1 MAGVLDL
8 FKLDGKV
15 AIVTG
20 SERGLGQ
27 AYAIALAPAGAGIP
41 DGTHPE
47 AADGAAPAVKAA
59 GRKDVPL
66 KGNLMSLEPIP
77 GIVAT
82 ALKEFGRIDILVNNA
97 GTILRH
103 PAIDFTEKDWDDVMN
118 LNLKTVFFL
127 SQAVARQYLKQG
139 SGGKIINIASMLSY
153 QGGMF
158 VPSYCASK
166 SGIRGITM
174 SMANEWAKHNIQINA
189 VAPGYVETM
198 NTAPIRADE
207 ERKDSITA
215 RIPAGVWAQ
224 PSDVAPTV
232 VFLASAASN
241 YLNGAVVAVD
251 GGWLGR

>member
-1 MAGVLDL
+1 MAGILDKFSL
-8 FKLDGKV
+8 GGKA

-27 AYAIALAPAGAGIP
+27 AYCVALAQAGADILGVTYA
-41 DGTHPE
+41 DQADET
-47 AADGAAPAVKAA
+47 AAAVKAA
-59 GRKDVPL
+59 GRKYVHM
-66 KGNLMSLEPIP
+66 KANLMGLEPIP
-77 GIVAT
+77 SIIDRAVA
-82 ALKEFGRIDILVNNA
+82 EFGKIDILVNNA

-103 PAIDFTEKDWDDVMN
+103 PAIEFSEKEWDDVMN

-127 SQAVARQYLKQG
+127 SQAVAKQFLKQG
-139 SGGKIINIASMLSY
+139 TGGKIVNIASMLSY

-174 SMANEWAKHNIQINA
+174 SMANEWAKHGIQVNA

-207 ERKDSITA
+207 DRRDSITA
-215 RIPAGVWAQ
+215 RIPAGKWAQ
-224 PSDVAPTV
+224 PEDIAPAV
-232 VFLASAASN
+232 VFLASAASD
-241 YLNGAVVAVD
+241 YLSGAVIAVD

>member
-1 MAGVLDL
+1 MAGILDTFSL
-8 FKLDGKV
+8 SGKA

-27 AYAIALAPAGAGIP
+27 AYCVALAQAGADVLGATYA
-41 DGTHPE
+41 DRADET
-47 AADGAAPAVKAA
+47 AAAVKAA
-59 GRKDVPL
+59 GRKYGHMKADLMGLGSVPAVV
-66 KGNLMSLEPIP
+66 ERA
-77 GIVAT
+77 VA
-82 ALKEFGRIDILVNNA
+82 EFGKIDILVNNA
-97 GTILRH
+97 GTILRRA
-103 PAIDFTEKDWDDVMN
+103 AIDFTEKEWDDVMN

-127 SQAVARQYLKQG
+127 SQADARQYLKQAT
-139 SGGKIINIASMLSY
+139 GGKILNIASMLSY

-174 SMANEWAKHNIQINA
+174 SMANEWAKHGIQVNA

-207 ERKDSITA
+207 ERRDSITA
-215 RIPAGVWAQ
+215 RIPAGRWAQ
-224 PSDVAPTV
+224 PEDIAPAV
-232 VFLASAASN
+232 VFLASAASD
-241 YLNGAVVAVD
+241 YLNGAVIAVD

>member
-1 MAGVLDL
+1 MKGVLDL

-15 AIVTG
+15 AVVTG

-27 AYAIALAPAGAGIP
+27 AYCVALAQAGADILGVTYA
-41 DGTHPE
+41 DQADET
-47 AADGAAPAVKAA
+47 AAAVRAA
-59 GRKDVPL
+59 GRKYVHL
-66 KGNLMSLEPIP
+66 KANLMSLDPIP
-77 GIVAT
+77 LVIET
-82 ALKEFGRIDILVNNA
+82 AVKEFGRVDILVNNA

-103 PAIDFTEKDWDDVMN
+103 AAIDFTEKEWDDVMD
-118 LNLKTVFFL
+118 LNIKTVFFL

-139 SGGKIINIASMLSY
+139 TGGKIINIASMLSY

-174 SMANEWAKHNIQINA
+174 SMANEWAKHNIQVNA

-207 ERKDSITA
+207 ERRESITA
-215 RIPAGVWAQ
+215 RIPAGRWAQ
-224 PSDVAPTV
+224 PEDVAPTV
-232 VFLASAASN
+232 VFLASAASD
-241 YLNGAVVAVD
+241 YLSGAVIAVD